1 VAQITLTEGL
11 ARAGAARAVAVTMAG
26 PLFGL
31 AFDILFFG
39 QWPTAAALL
48 GTVVVVAALS
58 ALGVLKPR
66 VLDDAR

>member
-1 VAQITLTEGL
+1 
-11 ARAGAARAVAVTMAG
+11 
-26 PLFGL
+26 LFGL

-39 QWPTAAALL
+39 QWPTVAALV